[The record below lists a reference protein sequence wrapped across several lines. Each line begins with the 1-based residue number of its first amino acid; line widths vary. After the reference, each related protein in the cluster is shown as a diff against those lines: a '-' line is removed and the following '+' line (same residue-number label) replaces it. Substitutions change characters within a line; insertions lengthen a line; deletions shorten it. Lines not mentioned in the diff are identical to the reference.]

1 MLVGRLNGKLFG
13 IEIGK
18 LGILICGKFG
28 ILMGCAGLGKEGIC
42 ELGNGGNAV
51 GWGREVEGGNGGIVV
66 VGSGGNVVVT
76 GGVIAGVDWRRWRLA
91 ERPVKKL
98 VNVNAMTRD
107 DNQWAILGIRF
118 LSCHLRGLIV
128 SDDGDILWKSLCVF
142 IEESGFRGLMRKLV
156 WRSLLLLQL
165 IKITCS
171 KP

>member
-107 DNQWAILGIRF
+107 DNQWAILGIRG
-118 LSCHLRGLIV
+118 LSCHWKEV
-128 SDDGDILWKSLCVF
+128 WLWVMMERLWRSLCVF
-142 IEESGFRGLMRKLV
+142 IEELGFWGLMRSRFEEV
-156 WRSLLLLQL
+156 LLLQL
-165 IKITCS
+165 I
-171 KP
+171 

>member
-1 MLVGRLNGKLFG
+1 MEGGGVKNGMVGMLVGRLNGKLFG

-91 ERPVKKL
+91 ERLVKKL

-107 DNQWAILGIRF
+107 DNQWAIFGDQGF
-118 LSCHLRGLIV
+118 ELSLERGLICEWWWRYYEGV
-128 SDDGDILWKSLCVF
+128 CVYF
-142 IEESGFRGLMRKLV
+142 IEE
-156 WRSLLLLQL
+156 L
-165 IKITCS
+165 IRVLRFDEK
-171 KP
+171 